1 MNRLAKL
8 TGSLAGGVCNV
19 VANIALAAAFVAAG
33 TVVLLV
39 VLPFF
44 AVIDGFSKNR
54 GGQNESR

>member
-8 TGSLAGGVCNV
+8 TGSLAVAVCNV
-19 VANIALAAAFVAAG
+19 VANIAIAAAFVAVG

-54 GGQNESR
+54 GEQNESR